1 MQLGWNYADL
11 NKQLFSHWLTTLYW

>member
-11 NKQLFSHWLTTLYW
+11 NKQLFSHWLTILYW